1 MWGVTCNQSAICS
14 DAPRATMNVGLT
26 SPPEER
32 RGVIV
37 RLSHWLVNEA
47 DAVDDH
53 AVPHPSPNLVS
64 ALIKNNLKE
73 QTKRDARFA

>member
-1 MWGVTCNQSAICS
+1 
-14 DAPRATMNVGLT
+14 MNVGLI

-37 RLSHWLVNEA
+37 RPSHWLVNEA
-47 DAVDDH
+47 DAVGDH
-53 AVPHPSPNLVS
+53 AAPHPSPNLVS
-64 ALIKNNLKE
+64 VPIKTNPKE